1 MTGMNEKME
10 LWRKAKEIVAD
21 ALELAPAQRDALLAQ
36 RCGDDQALLREV
48 QSLLTHARD
57 DTSIIDTSAKLVSE
71 SLSSES
77 AAQSAWIGQTL
88 GAWRLEREIGHGG
101 MGIVYL
107 AQRADGAYRQSAAVK
122 LLRGSASDARS
133 VARMQRERQTLA
145 QLTHPHIARLLD
157 ESKLERP
164 WLKNAEEAMAGLP
177 LSPPNTE
184 APISRPV
191 GPAALPASAA
201 AR

>member
-1 MTGMNEKME
+1 MNEKME

-21 ALELAPAQRDALLAQ
+21 ALERAPAQRDALLAQ

-48 QSLLTHARD
+48 QSLLAHARD

-71 SLSSES
+71 TLSSES

-122 LLRGSASDARS
+122 LLRGSASDVRS

-145 QLTHPHIARLLD
+145 QLEHPNIARLLD
-157 ESKLERP
+157 ESKLERL
-164 WLKNAEEAMAGLP
+164 WLKNAEEAIAGLP

-191 GPAALPASAA
+191 APAALPASAA

>member
-21 ALELAPAQRDALLAQ
+21 ALELAPAQR
-36 RCGDDQALLREV
+36 
-48 QSLLTHARD
+48 
-57 DTSIIDTSAKLVSE
+57 
-71 SLSSES
+71 
-77 AAQSAWIGQTL
+77 
-88 GAWRLEREIGHGG
+88 
-101 MGIVYL
+101 
-107 AQRADGAYRQSAAVK
+107 
-122 LLRGSASDARS
+122 
-133 VARMQRERQTLA
+133 ERQTLA

-157 ESKLERP
+157 ESKLERL

>member
-36 RCGDDQALLREV
+36 CCGDDQALLREV
-48 QSLLTHARD
+48 QSLLAHARD

-71 SLSSES
+71 TLSSES

-145 QLTHPHIARLLD
+145 QLEHPNIARLLD
-157 ESKLERP
+157 ESKLERL

-184 APISRPV
+184 APISRPMA
-191 GPAALPASAA
+191 PAALPASAA